1 MSNYFVLRAE
11 GGAWERMRD
20 AWLFAKSL
28 LDGGKNV
35 RVDIKELLPK
45 RSLEANARMW
55 AMLTDVSQQVEWPVD
70 GKLQRLSPEEWK
82 DIMTAGLTKTQRVA
96 QGIDGGF
103 VMLGSRTSRMT
114 VAEMCDLQELIAAF
128 GAEHG
133 VQWSDPHFSES
144 RRAA

>member
-1 MSNYFVLRAE
+1 MSNYFILRAE

-20 AWLFAKSL
+20 AWLFAKAM

-55 AMLTDVSQQVEWPVD
+55 ALLTDVSQQVEWPVD
-70 GKLQRLSPEEWK
+70 GKMQRLSPEDWK
-82 DIMTAGLTKTQRVA
+82 TMFSASLAKHQRVA

-103 VMLGSRTSRMT
+103 VMLGTRTSRMT
-114 VAEMCDLQELIAAF
+114 VAEMMDLQTLIEAF
-128 GAEHG
+128 GAEHS
-133 VQWSDPHFSES
+133 VQWSDPHFSEG
-144 RRAA
+144 RKAA